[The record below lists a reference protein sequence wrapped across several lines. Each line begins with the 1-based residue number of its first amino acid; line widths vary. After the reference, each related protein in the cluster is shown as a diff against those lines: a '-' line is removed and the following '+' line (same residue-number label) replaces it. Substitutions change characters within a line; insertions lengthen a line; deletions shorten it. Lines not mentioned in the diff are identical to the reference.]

1 MGAEEEEYQLTLDDV
16 DSCLVYMYTPVTE
29 EGAKGEPQYAIT
41 DYVKAGMNVIDVVF
55 ILSYDKMFIELHLLL
70 RVLRSL
76 LMMKDKSIMPEQ
88 CITLHFFPTIKHG
101 CILEI
106 DV

>member
-55 ILSYDKMFIELHLLL
+55 ILSYDKNVY
-70 RVLRSL
+70 RVAF
-76 LMMKDKSIMPEQ
+76 
-88 CITLHFFPTIKHG
+88 TF
-101 CILEI
+101 
-106 DV
+106 